1 ASAKRRRSWPAEAA
15 PWWTPAGRTWRP
27 SWGSCSSAGRRRPSP
42 PVTGGCG
49 SCPTR
54 SRCSARG
61 GWWPGGLAGQG
72 QSAGRAAAGR
82 AAPIGRV
89 SGRLG
94 TDAVGGGHRRQTLGS
109 LSGRGAAGRWRGWHA
124 TAMSG
129 IDHDDLE
136 ALLGPPATPAQRRRQ
151 QASQARFD
159 HAGGLVE
166 RAAEAASS
174 SDKTALGAAGPGAR
188 MEQMAFDA
196 FEQSHPPSAAL
207 DYLLYDVVCDLVP
220 DDNDTGF
227 GQTWV
232 DTLVAHADR
241 DLAPGPARW
250 VRLVVGLTTDEN
262 QLSNAELEA
271 IERVRGGIRPDRDGY
286 VVTWLAQAD
295 QRPRAGLLRD
305 GVQALVWLR
314 DFTWY

>member
-1 ASAKRRRSWPAEAA
+1 
-15 PWWTPAGRTWRP
+15 
-27 SWGSCSSAGRRRPSP
+27 
-42 PVTGGCG
+42 
-49 SCPTR
+49 
-54 SRCSARG
+54 
-61 GWWPGGLAGQG
+61 
-72 QSAGRAAAGR
+72 
-82 AAPIGRV
+82 
-89 SGRLG
+89 
-94 TDAVGGGHRRQTLGS
+94 
-109 LSGRGAAGRWRGWHA
+109 
-124 TAMSG
+124 MSG

-159 HAGGLVE
+159 HAVGLVE

-174 SDKTALGAAGPGAR
+174 SDQTALEAAVAR
-188 MEQMAFDA
+188 MEQMAFDD
-196 FEQSHPPSAAL
+196 FEQRHPPSAAL

-250 VRLVVGLTTDEN
+250 VRLVVGLTTDEY

-295 QRPRAGLLRD
+295 QRPRAELLRD

-314 DFTWY
+314 DFTW